1 MDCIFKADIT
11 KSLVEC
17 DLILEELENKR
28 YENILMGFVLLVL
41 LLFIGLVYIHKI
53 KNIKHLDETKNK

>member
-1 MDCIFKADIT
+1 MENVFKADII

-28 YENILMGFVLLVL
+28 YENIFMGCVLLVL
-41 LLFIGLVYIHKI
+41 LFFIGLVYIHKI
-53 KNIKHLDETKNK
+53 ENKHNIRK